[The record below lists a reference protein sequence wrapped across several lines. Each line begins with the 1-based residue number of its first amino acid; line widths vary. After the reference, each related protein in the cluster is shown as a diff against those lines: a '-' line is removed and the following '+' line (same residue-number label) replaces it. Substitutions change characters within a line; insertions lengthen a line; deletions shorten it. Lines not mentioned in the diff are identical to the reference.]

1 MRSSWSVVWITMTA
15 RFAQE
20 PGKALLPCC
29 SLLKR
34 ANVMA
39 SFVSARPKKLKGAFF
54 MLKQTMYS
62 TLALDLVFCR
72 RLASAGDASSLTQ
85 IAFNILK
92 IKKRSILGKIV
103 QENSTSR

>member
-1 MRSSWSVVWITMTA
+1 MCSSRSVVWATMTA

-20 PGKALLPCC
+20 PGKALCR
-29 SLLKR
+29 SLLKK

-54 MLKQTMYS
+54 MLKQIMYS

-72 RLASAGDASSLTQ
+72 RLACAADASPTQ
-85 IAFNILK
+85 IAFNAVK
-92 IKKRSILGKIV
+92 IKKRSILGKIIH
-103 QENSTSR
+103 ENSTSR

>member
-1 MRSSWSVVWITMTA
+1 MCSSRSVVWATMIA

-20 PGKALLPCC
+20 PGKALGC
-29 SLLKR
+29 SLLKK

-54 MLKQTMYS
+54 MLKHIMYS
-62 TLALDLVFCR
+62 TLALDLVFGR
-72 RLASAGDASSLTQ
+72 RLASAADASSLTQ